1 MMKVLTQEQY
11 LEFEKLHLAV
21 FSPLAGFMGQK
32 EYRSVVDHYC
42 LPSGEIFTL
51 PVVLDFTAAEYEKI
65 KAEKKIE
72 LFFQEQLIGYFYPQ
86 DFYRPDKKSDAFKIF
101 TTIDQSHPGVQDFFS
116 LGEFFAGGGI
126 ELIKRVPLEF
136 SKYELTPTE
145 TKAYFKKQSWRKV
158 VGFQTRNIP
167 HRAHEYL
174 QKTALEICDG
184 IFIQPLVGKK
194 KKGDFNP
201 QTVIKAYETL
211 TQDFYPT
218 NTYLLGILSTKM
230 RYAGPREALFHALIR
245 KNYGCTHFIIGRD
258 HAGVGHF
265 YSKYQAHELARK
277 FSDKM
282 GIELFLMAGP
292 YFCTTCKGIVTEKT
306 CPHSEDKLS
315 HVDISG
321 TKIRQFLTE
330 DIEIDDRYIRP
341 EIIHA
346 IRSGE
351 IFL

>member
-1 MMKVLTQEQY
+1 MKNLTQEQY
-11 LEFEKLHLAV
+11 LEFEKIHLGV
-21 FSPLAGFMGQK
+21 FSPLTGFMGKDQ
-32 EYRSVVDHYC
+32 YRSVVDNYC
-42 LPSGEIFTL
+42 LSDGSIFTL
-51 PVVLDFTAAEYEKI
+51 PVVLDFSSVEYQKL
-65 KAEKKIE
+65 KSEKKVE
-72 LFFQEQLIGYFYPQ
+72 LFFQEQLVGYFYPE
-86 DFYRPDKKSDAFKIF
+86 DFYQPDKKDDALKIF
-101 TTIDQSHPGVQDFFS
+101 TTTDLSHPGVSDFFS
-116 LGEFFAGGGI
+116 MGEYFAGGKI
-126 ELIKRVPLEF
+126 ELIKRIPLEF
-136 SKYELTPTE
+136 SRYELTPVE
-145 TKAYFKKQSWRKV
+145 TKAYFKKQQWKKV

-201 QTVIKAYETL
+201 QTVVKAYEAL
-211 TQDFYPT
+211 TKGFYPS

-245 KNYGCTHFIIGRD
+245 KNYGCSHFIIGRD
-258 HAGVGHF
+258 HAGVGGF
-265 YSKYQAHELARK
+265 YSKYQAHELAKK

-282 GIELFLMAGP
+282 EIELFLMAGP
-292 YFCTTCKGIVTEKT
+292 YYCSKCQGIVTEKT
-306 CPHSEDKLS
+306 CPHSEDKNY
-315 HVDISG
+315 HIDISG

-330 DIEIDDRYIRP
+330 DIEIDERYIRP